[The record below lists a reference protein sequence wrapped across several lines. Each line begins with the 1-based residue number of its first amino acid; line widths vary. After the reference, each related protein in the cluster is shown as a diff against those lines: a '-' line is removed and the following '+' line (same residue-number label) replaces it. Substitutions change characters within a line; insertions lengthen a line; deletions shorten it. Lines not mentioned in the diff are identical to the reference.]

1 MAMADGQMGIHVREK
16 HIVLGLDPGRDKTGF
31 AFVDGEGE
39 LMVSGIFPSGE
50 SDRFFAAVKSIFC
63 GAEAVTSHNPHGDA
77 MNSHTD
83 AMNLHTDALSKWII
97 EGASHAL
104 PVIPDSIAFIAIGNG
119 THSKPFT
126 ANVRAALPYEVLTV
140 DETNTTL
147 EARTLYW
154 KLHSPNFWVRLIP
167 EGLRVPARVLDDLAA
182 WAIAV
187 RGLKKYRDINQ
198 NRL

>member
-1 MAMADGQMGIHVREK
+1 MAVADGQMGIHAGEK

-39 LMVSGIFPSGE
+39 LIVSGIFPSGE
-50 SDRFFAAVKSIFC
+50 SGRFFAAVRANFC
-63 GAEAVTSHNPHGDA
+63 GGDAHNSHGDTLSEW
-77 MNSHTD
+77 MIEKVSPLPE
-83 AMNLHTDALSKWII
+83 NLLH
-97 EGASHAL
+97 
-104 PVIPDSIAFIAIGNG
+104 SIAFIAIGNG
-119 THSKPFT
+119 THSKSFT
-126 ANVRAALPYEVLTV
+126 QQVRAALSCKLLTV
-140 DETNTTL
+140 DESNTTL

-154 KLHSPNFWVRLIP
+154 KLHSPNFWMRLIP

-182 WAIAV
+182 WAIAL